1 MTSTQHMRQ
10 RIVQMAHTL
19 FVQQGVEETTMVAIA
34 EAVGCSRRTVYT
46 YYKDKQAL
54 LMAVI
59 EREISLMSQSLSEV
73 LSRPADAITKLMVL
87 LDNHLQLI
95 QKTVQ
100 RRASTMRASLAIAST
115 SSVFASSMIR
125 ASTTCS
131 SGSCRRDTI
140 EESY

>member
-1 MTSTQHMRQ
+1 MTSTQHTRQ

-46 YYKDKQAL
+46 YYKDKQTL

-73 LSRPADAITKLMVL
+73 LARPEDGAETGRAQCEL
-87 LDNHLQLI
+87 L
-95 QKTVQ
+95 
-100 RRASTMRASLAIAST
+100 
-115 SSVFASSMIR
+115 
-125 ASTTCS
+125 
-131 SGSCRRDTI
+131 
-140 EESY
+140 

>member
-19 FVQQGVEETTMVAIA
+19 FVQQGVEGTTMVAIA

-73 LSRPADAITKLMVL
+73 LARPGDAITKLMVL
-87 LDNHLQLI
+87 RHFQH
-95 QKTVQ
+95 
-100 RRASTMRASLAIAST
+100 RAPSPQ
-115 SSVFASSMIR
+115 V
-125 ASTTCS
+125 
-131 SGSCRRDTI
+131 
-140 EESY
+140 

>member
-59 EREISLMSQSLSEV
+59 EREITLMSQSLSEV

-95 QKTVQ
+95 Q
-100 RRASTMRASLAIAST
+100 
-115 SSVFASSMIR
+115 
-125 ASTTCS
+125 
-131 SGSCRRDTI
+131 
-140 EESY
+140 